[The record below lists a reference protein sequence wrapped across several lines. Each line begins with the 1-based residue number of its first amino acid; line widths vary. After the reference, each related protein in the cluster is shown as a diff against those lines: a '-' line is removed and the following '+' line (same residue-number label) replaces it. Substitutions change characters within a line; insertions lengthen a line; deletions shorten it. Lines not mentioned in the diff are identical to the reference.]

1 MTLVNSGRRGQKAGV
16 RRMMWLAL
24 AVTVMGFV
32 GWRTS
37 LWRYGRQHRYD
48 ALIRE
53 VAEQHRLPA
62 ELVKAVIWRES
73 RFDPDARGGAGELG
87 LMQVTEAAAQEW
99 ADARRDRSFE
109 ARHLLHPATNL
120 HAGCFYL
127 AKVTRRYLRTDHP
140 YAYALADY
148 NAGRGNVLRWM
159 NDAGATNASVFLN
172 QMTFPGT
179 RDYVRSILDRTPA
192 YRDDFPTAN
201 RP

>member
-1 MTLVNSGRRGQKAGV
+1 MALAKFGSRGQKAGV
-16 RRMMWLAL
+16 RRVLWLAL
-24 AVTVMGFV
+24 VLTVVGFA
-32 GWRTS
+32 GWRAW

-53 VAEQHRLPA
+53 VSAQHQLPA

-73 RFDPDARGGAGELG
+73 RFDADARGGAGELG

-99 ADARRDRSFE
+99 ADARRDRNFE

-120 HAGCFYL
+120 HAGCYYL

-140 YAYALADY
+140 YAFALADY

-159 NDAGATNASVFLN
+159 NDAGATNASVFLA

-179 RDYVRSILDRTPA
+179 RDYVQAILARCPT
-192 YRDDFPTAN
+192 YRDDFPSAN